1 MDLGLKDK
9 IVLVAGA
16 SRGLGAATAREF
28 AREGATVILCAR
40 NEKALVKVQDAILRE
55 MKGQTASMVMPTDLT
70 QDEDVERLINYATAR
85 FGRLDILVTNCGG
98 PPTGRFEDHDLPAW
112 QAAVDTVLFSVVRLI
127 QTALPH
133 LRKSETPSILT
144 FASNSARQPVPNL
157 TLANS
162 LRLAVVGLTKTLAL
176 ELGREGI
183 RVNSIL
189 PAWTKTERVMEI
201 LTERAERNG
210 TSVEE
215 ELARQAEESPLH
227 RLGTPEEF
235 ARAAVFLC
243 SPAVPFMTGVMLP
256 FDGGIY
262 KATL

>member
-28 AREGATVILCAR
+28 AREGAKVIMAAR
-40 NEKALVKVQDAILRE
+40 NRE
-55 MKGQTASMVMPTDLT
+55 AMVRLQENIFRETQSQSTMVLPTDLT
-70 QDEDVERLINYATAR
+70 KPDEVDRLVQFAAAR
-85 FGRLDILVTNCGG
+85 FGGLDILVTNCGG
-98 PPTGRFEDHDLPAW
+98 PATGNFVDLNMEQWRKGA
-112 QAAVDTVLFSVVRLI
+112 DTVLFSVVHLI

-133 LRKSETPSILT
+133 LRKSKSASILT
-144 FASNSARQPVPNL
+144 FTSNSARQPVPNM

-162 LRLAVVGLTKTLAL
+162 LRLAVIGLTKTLAL
-176 ELGREGI
+176 ELGKDGI

-189 PAWTKTERVMEI
+189 PAWTHTERVGEI
-201 LTERAERNG
+201 LSARAAKKG
-210 TSVEE
+210 HSVED
-215 ELARQAEESPLH
+215 ELAHIVAETSIG

-235 ARAAVFLC
+235 ARAAVFLA
-243 SPAVPFMTGVMLP
+243 SPAVPFMTGVMLG